1 MSRLNKY
8 HWLAIVGI
16 IVFAILSIRSCKT
29 KNKQSISQANYPI
42 QVIDNELRVGDVVLY
57 RFIPIDGGYMD
68 FAYKSSVKVSDSD
81 NGVEGVNENMNATR
95 KEIPSFLIGET
106 PVPVNLLYFMM
117 KNELIPKKSIESF
130 EMFYAGNLKAEEW
143 DDVIK
148 KLEQYTGH
156 RFRLPTSEEWE
167 YAARGGQ
174 KSKGY
179 KYAGSDNIDEVAH
192 YKGNTPSEKFMRGKE
207 KKPNE
212 LGLYDMSG
220 GVLELTSS
228 KLSDVDSFFLLLE
241 DELKKEGDNFY
252 LIGERISRGGCW
264 SDGPQKCEVR
274 YIEHGVTVRTGA
286 RLIMEY

>member
-1 MSRLNKY
+1 MKKLNKY
-8 HWLAIVGI
+8 HWLTIIGI
-16 IVFAILSIRSCKT
+16 IAFTMLSIRSCKI
-29 KNKQSISQANYPI
+29 KSEQSIPQRVYPI
-42 QVIDNELRVGDVVLY
+42 QVIDNELRVGNVVLY
-57 RFIPIDGGYMD
+57 RFIPVDGGYMD
-68 FAYKSSVKVSDSD
+68 FAYKSSIKVSDSD
-81 NGVEGVNENMNATR
+81 NGVDGVNENMNATR
-95 KEIPSFLIGET
+95 KDISSFLIGET
-106 PVPVNLLYFMM
+106 PVTVNLLYYLM

-130 EMFYAGNLKAEEW
+130 EVFYADNLKATEW
-143 DDVIK
+143 DDVIN

-156 RFRLPTSEEWE
+156 RFRLPTAEEWE

-179 KYAGSDNIDEVAH
+179 KYAGNDNIDEVAH
-192 YKGNTPSEKFMRGKE
+192 YKGNTPSERFMRGKE

-241 DELKKEGDNFY
+241 DELKKDGHNF
-252 LIGERISRGGCW
+252 ITERISRGGCW
-264 SDGPQKCEVR
+264 KDQEEKCNVR
-274 YIEHGVTVRTGA
+274 YIYQGVTVRTGA

>member
-1 MSRLNKY
+1 MKKFNKY
-8 HWLAIVGI
+8 GWLAIAGI
-16 IVFAILSIRSCKT
+16 IVFTILSIRSCKI
-29 KNKQSISQANYPI
+29 KSKQSISQPNYPI

-57 RFIPIDGGYMD
+57 RFIPVDGGYMD
-68 FAYKSSVKVSDSD
+68 FAYKSSIKVSDSD
-81 NGVEGVNENMNATR
+81 NGVESVNENMNATR
-95 KEIPSFLIGET
+95 KEISSFLIGET
-106 PVPVNLLYFMM
+106 PVTVNLLYYL
-117 KNELIPKKSIESF
+117 KENKLIPKNSIEHF
-130 EMFYAGNLKAEEW
+130 ELFYAGNLKATDW

-174 KSKGY
+174 KSEGY
-179 KYAGSDNIDEVAH
+179 KYAGSNNINEVAH
-192 YKGNTPSEKFMRGKE
+192 YKENTPSERFMRGKE

-241 DELKKEGDNFY
+241 DELKKKGEDNF
-252 LIGERISRGGCW
+252 ITERISRGGCW
-264 SDGPQKCEVR
+264 SDEKEKCEVR
-274 YIEHGVTVRTGA
+274 YIMHGVTVKTGA